1 MSAAG
6 ERAETGRAHWLLG
19 SYVTMA
25 TGGGSTARRGG
36 NSARSDGQCVVSR
49 RSSSLPSAGCTTSQG
64 VARKASKLTFYHF
77 SFSFQYFFFFQ
88 DFKFVDHRYAC

>member
-64 VARKASKLTFYHF
+64 VARKASKLIFLSLF
-77 SFSFQYFFFFQ
+77 IFISIFFLLSRF
-88 DFKFVDHRYAC
+88 